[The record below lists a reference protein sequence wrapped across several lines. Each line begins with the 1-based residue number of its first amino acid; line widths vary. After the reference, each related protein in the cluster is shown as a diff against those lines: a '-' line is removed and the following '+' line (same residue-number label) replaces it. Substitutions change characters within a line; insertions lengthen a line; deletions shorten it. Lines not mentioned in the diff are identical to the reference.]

1 MKTGSRSIMAC
12 IVPRRYEVMPK
23 KFLTFLR
30 MKRASFAALLALAAA
45 CSPLRVAQ
53 DFLKGDHFTR
63 TTNRVYG
70 AVGQKR
76 LDVYRPRST
85 SGLLPVIIFLYGGS
99 WQKGSKEDYQLLGSA
114 FTRRGFVVV
123 VPDYRMYPDAV
134 FPAWVEDAAQAV
146 RWAHQNI
153 RRFGGDSAR
162 LYVVGHSS
170 GAHSAVMLALDEHYL
185 RDAGLPAHAVRG
197 FVSLAGPV
205 DTMWT
210 DPDVQA
216 LMGPRDGWPTT
227 YPRNH
232 LDGTE
237 SPLLLLHGSSDKTV
251 SPSNSIGLA
260 ARISARG
267 GCVRA
272 IVYPGVGHVE
282 IVVALSEP
290 RLGIA
295 PVLPDVISF
304 IAEAVT
310 KKCRRERS
318 PA

>member
-1 MKTGSRSIMAC
+1 MAC
-12 IVPRRYEVMPK
+12 IVPGGYEVMPENSTI
-23 KFLTFLR
+23 FFW
-30 MKRASFAALLALAAA
+30 MKGPVLAALVGIAAA

-53 DFLKGDHFTR
+53 GFLGGDHFTR
-63 TTNRVYG
+63 TTNLEYG
-70 AVGQKR
+70 GAAPKR
-76 LDVYRPRST
+76 LDVYRPRAR
-85 SGLLPVIIFLYGGS
+85 SGPFPVVVFLYGGR
-99 WQKGSKEDYQLLGSA
+99 WQHGSRNDYQLLGSA
-114 FTRRGFVVV
+114 FTQRGFVVV

-153 RRFGGDSAR
+153 HRFGGDSAQ

-185 RDAGLPAHAVRG
+185 RDVGLPARAVRG

-205 DTMWT
+205 DTTWT

-216 LMGPRDGWPTT
+216 LMGPRDAWPST
-227 YPRNH
+227 YPRTYI
-232 LDGTE
+232 DGTE
-237 SPLLLLHGSSDKTV
+237 SPLLFLHGSSDKTV
-251 SPSNSIGLA
+251 SPSNSIRLA

-267 GCVRA
+267 GCARA
-272 IVYPGVGHVE
+272 VVYPGVGHVE

-295 PVLPDVISF
+295 PVLNDVISF
-304 IAEAVT
+304 IAEAGT
-310 KKCRRERS
+310 KKCR
-318 PA
+318 